1 MSTRGCIA
9 RLQSRSPLEF
19 KGVYHHWDSYPS
31 GLGQALFQIRKADF
45 AGDTDTMLRTLIDQH
60 PGGWSTIVG
69 STFRKTPGFRERGNS
84 NETTADD
91 DAPRCY
97 CHGDR
102 SSAGWVVTQRNAAG
116 SGVEYAYA
124 LDGARMLVVGSF
136 CPDGTKM
143 IGMFGTGDETAE
155 WRVVAE
161 VDLDGPEPDWEQ
173 LDNAMPITDD
183 GPSEARSC
191 AQPVSVHEDRLRGK
205 TQPAR

>member
-31 GLGQALFQIRKADF
+31 GLGQTLFQIRRTDF
-45 AGDTDTMLRTLIDQH
+45 ARDTAAMLRTLIDQH

-69 STFRKTPGFRERGNS
+69 TTFRKTAGFRERGN
-84 NETTADD
+84 ETQADD

-116 SGVEYAYA
+116 SGVEYAYVF
-124 LDGARMLVVGSF
+124 DGARMLVFGSF
-136 CPDGTKM
+136 CADGAKM
-143 IGMFGTGDETAE
+143 IGMFGTGDENAE

-173 LDNAMPITDD
+173 LDEALPIANG
-183 GPSEARSC
+183 GPSAAETC
-191 AQPVSVHEDRLRGK
+191 AQPVSVHEDRLCKK